1 MVGFE
6 FLGGV
11 VVALTEHDL
20 LHMPAII
27 VVLKLD
33 LHTLVEEISLFSV
46 LIPKVGHCLL
56 DLLILVLVPRSELL
70 VVKLLDLVLD
80 QMGLCE
86 AVLRDI
92 DTLFVWTYDAPFPSG
107 SATGNFPSPSMAV
120 ARPRSFSRLQF
131 LRHCLCQSY
140 RCMPYTA

>member
-11 VVALTEHDL
+11 VVALSEHDL

-27 VVLKLD
+27 VVFELD
-33 LHTLVEEISLFSV
+33 LHTLVEEISLFSMLV
-46 LIPKVGHCLL
+46 PEVGHCLL
-56 DLLILVLVPRSELL
+56 YLLVFVLVPRSELL

-86 AVLRDI
+86 ATLMDI

-107 SATGNFPSPSMAV
+107 LATGNFPSPLMAV
-120 ARPRSFSRLQF
+120 ARPRSFSRLQS